1 MASKKNLKKKIN
13 RFIIEDVI
21 DECIYIEEK
30 KPEME
35 GDCDKIIDEA
45 VEFYNEMMEKINA
58 AKSKQE
64 FKTIGLE
71 FENKVDYFVE
81 ALNKVNEKK

>member
-30 KPEME
+30 RPELE
-35 GDCDKIIDEA
+35 DVCDKMIDEA
-45 VEFYNEMMEKINA
+45 VEFYNVMMEKINA
-58 AKSKQE
+58 AKTKEE
-64 FKTIGLE
+64 FKSIVGE
-71 FENKVDYFVE
+71 FENKVEYFVDS
-81 ALNKVNEKK
+81 LNTVNEKK